1 MESESH
7 RIGLERY
14 TGWRDTQAPHIA
26 EETSSIITPTKPLQ
40 IFLNN
45 LLSFTVF
52 HVLWVQFHQNHPQLT
67 FCILKL
73 YLIYFNH
80 IFLIHPTPPHSKKSS
95 EKDGDLKIQVEK
107 LWREVNALKEM
118 QALQTGET
126 RLISIRQE
134 KKL

>member
-14 TGWRDTQAPHIA
+14 TGAPPRRRNFQYYYPHQTLTNLPEQLAFIHCFSC
-26 EETSSIITPTKPLQ
+26 TLGSVSSKSPSDYVLYSE
-40 IFLNN
+40 N
-45 LLSFTVF
+45 LSYF
-52 HVLWVQFHQNHPQLT
+52 
-67 FCILKL
+67 
-73 YLIYFNH
+73 IYFNH

-126 RLISIRQE
+126 RLISTR
-134 KKL
+134 